1 MPKQAAVR
9 SDLEPSA
16 VSDLCPVCETRVRIS
31 RRLIGLECSSCNGL
45 THLLCAAKE
54 DQGAFHDLISH
65 EFTCVTC
72 SARATAKRLRHFMD
86 ALSPRMQ
93 EAVEIFSPP
102 DAARSGP
109 THSSVLET
117 VLEIPNAT
125 LGKFFHRFYSY
136 SYTIDIS

>member
-1 MPKQAAVR
+1 MPKRAAVAL
-9 SDLEPSA
+9 DLDPPAASE
-16 VSDLCPVCETRVRIS
+16 LCPVCDTHVRIS
-31 RRLIGLECSSCNGL
+31 RRLIGLVCSRCNGL

-54 DQGAFHDLISH
+54 DQGAFHDLVSR
-65 EFTCVTC
+65 EYVCATC
-72 SARATAKRLRHFMD
+72 SARTAAKRPRHFMD

-109 THSSVLET
+109 THSSVLES

-125 LGKFFHRFYSY
+125 FGKCIPY
-136 SYTIDIS
+136 IS